1 MVTHNS
7 MSVGFLKNAQQ
18 KFRSWISKLLTTSWE
33 ACQGSDILIE
43 SPSAMS
49 GIHIAEA
56 LGIPYFRAFTMPWTR
71 TRAYPHAFFV
81 PEQKKGGSY
90 NYLTHVL
97 FENIFWKGISGQ
109 VNKWRVE
116 ELDLPKTNLYRLQ
129 QTRVPSCIMFHPLYY
144 RHLLI
149 FLIGLK

>member
-1 MVTHNS
+1 
-7 MSVGFLKNAQQ
+7 
-18 KFRSWISKLLTTSWE
+18 
-33 ACQGSDILIE
+33 
-43 SPSAMS
+43 
-49 GIHIAEA
+49 
-56 LGIPYFRAFTMPWTR
+56 MPWTR

-129 QTRVPSCIMFHPLYY
+129 QTRVPFLYNVSPAILPPSVDFPDWIKVTGY
-144 RHLLI
+144 W
-149 FLIGLK
+149 F